1 MSVRAL
7 VSTTRLTAATCRFHA
22 GKRLGLCIYLKVQY
36 GMSCL
41 LWYDLPT
48 IGQCVGQMRYVL
60 GLGRLLHTWMSWDV
74 WSWCTSKFVC
84 SLSETTCNM
93 SYRHV
98 AQRFTRQN
106 SHLEDVVISQCQPCD
121 GVGGCGWPIH
131 SICSIDE
138 STSTQPQ
145 KRCIRN
151 SNSTWSTVSQWLG
164 RFYSKETG

>member
-1 MSVRAL
+1 MVWFTDNWAMCWEKEVCVRSWKIVAYMDGMG
-7 VSTTRLTAATCRFHA
+7 CM
-22 GKRLGLCIYLKVQY
+22 IMMYQY
-36 GMSCL
+36 
-41 LWYDLPT
+41 
-48 IGQCVGQMRYVL
+48 I
-60 GLGRLLHTWMSWDV
+60 
-74 WSWCTSKFVC
+74 VC

-106 SHLEDVVISQCQPCD
+106 SHLEDVVVSQCQPCD

-151 SNSTWSTVSQWLG
+151 SNSTWSTLSQWLG
-164 RFYSKETG
+164 CFYFKETGYSFGGIQYMMLSWC